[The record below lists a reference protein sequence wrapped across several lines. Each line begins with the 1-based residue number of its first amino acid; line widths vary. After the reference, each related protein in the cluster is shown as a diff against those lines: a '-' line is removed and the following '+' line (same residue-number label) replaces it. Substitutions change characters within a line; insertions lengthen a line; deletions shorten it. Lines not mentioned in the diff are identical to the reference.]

1 MYHTENPTQLY
12 TELWRETNALYE
24 DWARKH
30 GLSYYELLVILS
42 LSEKDMVHTQ
52 KNICRR
58 WQLPTQTVNS
68 ILKNFIGRDWVV
80 LVPSAEDKRNK
91 VIVPTKEGKSV
102 IHKVSSQ
109 LAQDE
114 KNAWKALGKKHA
126 DALLTGITLY
136 NRFFQ
141 EVLTREDT

>member
-58 WQLPTQTVNS
+58 WQLPKQTVNS
-68 ILKNFIGRDWVV
+68 IFKKFYWQR
-80 LVPSAEDKRNK
+80 
-91 VIVPTKEGKSV
+91 
-102 IHKVSSQ
+102 
-109 LAQDE
+109 
-114 KNAWKALGKKHA
+114 LGCSCSFCRRQ
-126 DALLTGITLY
+126 T
-136 NRFFQ
+136 Q
-141 EVLTREDT
+141 

>member
-1 MYHTENPTQLY
+1 MEVYYLCIIQKILHSSIRNFGC
-12 TELWRETNALYE
+12 ETNALYE

-58 WQLPTQTVNS
+58 WQLPKQTVNS

-114 KNAWKALGKKHA
+114 KNAWKALGEKACGCAAYRNH
-126 DALLTGITLY
+126 II
-136 NRFFQ
+136 
-141 EVLTREDT
+141 